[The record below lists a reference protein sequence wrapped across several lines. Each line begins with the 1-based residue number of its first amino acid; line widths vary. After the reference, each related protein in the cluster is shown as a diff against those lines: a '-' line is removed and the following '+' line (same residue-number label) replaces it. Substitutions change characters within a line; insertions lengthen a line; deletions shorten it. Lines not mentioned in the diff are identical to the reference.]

1 VAEYIARLPRDPDS
15 ARLRAAIEHRFMR
28 INRRSVFS
36 GEPGLHFALGVDP
49 YSRFSAPMREIVGI
63 FTHKEALEK
72 LDPSR
77 ATASPEEDSALR
89 VQVIAAAHRSRAL
102 QRKLDKD
109 IQKLAMDHVFADD
122 LNLPA
127 DARPRRAG
135 TVCGVSASKVYVSLD
150 DPPMELKLYAED
162 LAQLQD
168 LALTLDDDGL
178 RVYAGERALRVGDM
192 VRVYVGGYLASRG
205 RWQMLLD

>member
-1 VAEYIARLPRDPDS
+1 
-15 ARLRAAIEHRFMR
+15 LRAAIEHRFMR

-49 YSRFSAPMREIVGI
+49 YSRFSAPMREVVGI

-72 LDPSR
+72 LDPSL

-89 VQVIAAAHRSRAL
+89 VQVIAAAHRARAL

-135 TVCGVSASKVYVSLD
+135 TVCGVSGSKVYVSLD
-150 DPPMELKLYAED
+150 DPPMELKLYGED
-162 LAQLQD
+162 LEQLQG
-168 LALTLDDDGL
+168 LALTPSRDGL
-178 RVYAGERALRVGDM
+178 SVKVGDRALRIGDG
-192 VRVYVGGYLASRG
+192 VRVFVGGYVEARG
-205 RWQMLLD
+205 RWQVLLD